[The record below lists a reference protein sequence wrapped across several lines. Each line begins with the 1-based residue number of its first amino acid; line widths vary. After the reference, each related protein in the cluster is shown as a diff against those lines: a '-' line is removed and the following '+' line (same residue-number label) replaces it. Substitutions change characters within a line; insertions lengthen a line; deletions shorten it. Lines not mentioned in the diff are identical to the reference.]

1 MNDAIGERRLAFE
14 GAVNFRDLGGYDV
27 GAGCLTRWHSVY
39 RSDSLSDLTER
50 DVARLAALDLHGLI
64 DFRLPHE
71 RERHPNRLPANAAFR
86 SVEMGFWPDG
96 VAEMHRQFQAGALDE
111 AGMERATMAFYRNFP
126 LHHAAEYRFLLEAI
140 ENAAGR
146 PILFH
151 CVSGKDR
158 TGFGA
163 AVILMALG
171 ASPAVILEDYA
182 LSSAYRR
189 DISHLIPAGTPDTVA
204 RAFTAANPIYL
215 DAALTQITQTYGSVD
230 AYLERQLGFDD
241 KRRADL
247 RELLTEASSP
257 RSGIAQ
263 TDALD

>member
-1 MNDAIGERRLAFE
+1 MNEAIGERRLPFE

-27 GAGCLTRWHSVY
+27 GAGRRTRWRRVY
-39 RSDSLSDLTER
+39 RSDSLADLTER
-50 DVARLAALDLHGLI
+50 DVVRLAALDLHGLI

-71 RERHPNRLPANAAFR
+71 RERHPNRLPAGAGFR

-111 AGMERATMAFYRNFP
+111 AGMERATMSFYRNFP

-146 PILFH
+146 PFLFH

-163 AVILMALG
+163 AVLLMALG
-171 ASPAVILEDYA
+171 ASRAVILEDYG

-189 DISHLIPAGTPDTVA
+189 DIGHLIPAGTPDAVA
-204 RAFTAANPIYL
+204 QAFTAANPIYL
-215 DAALTQITQTYGSVD
+215 EAALAVITQTCGSVD
-230 AYLERQLGFDD
+230 AYLEQHLGFGE
-241 KRRADL
+241 KRRAGL
-247 RELLTEASSP
+247 RDLLTEASASP
-257 RSGIAQ
+257 SSIE
-263 TDALD
+263 DAAGLD